1 MDFRNLVVVVVVFR
15 RGAGDFH
22 GLGFFTRSGSTQT
35 RPDHSS
41 FSASSSFSVSLLL
54 LLLHS
59 LFLPTLLFSF
69 LFSLPY
75 VVFLFVLPFLEK

>member
-1 MDFRNLVVVVVVFR
+1 MGLVIFMGWIFSRGQAARR
-15 RGAGDFH
+15 RG
-22 GLGFFTRSGSTQT
+22 LTT
-35 RPDHSS
+35 RPSPPS
-41 FSASSSFSVSLLL
+41 LPSPSVRLLL
-54 LLLHS
+54 LLLLS